1 MGWRASGGIRLPR
14 RSTRHF
20 RSWEAGRKAQFT
32 RAGESMFRSKAT
44 LWSALCVA
52 FLAAVTLVTTAAT
65 GQQMPSLTTVNPN
78 GVLFP
83 NSAGSAQNVSSTGS
97 INLTGPFFQSLG
109 TNGRTCATCHQLSD
123 GMSITPVN
131 LFSRFQLTQGQ
142 DPIFSPVDGS
152 NCNHNIDLSTLA
164 GKQAAFSLL
173 LTRGLI
179 RVPVAVPANAD
190 YQVVSVLNPYG
201 CSETNVISMYRRPLP
216 TTNLRFLSTVMW
228 DGRESTPLT
237 GTQKILFS
245 NYP

>member
-1 MGWRASGGIRLPR
+1 
-14 RSTRHF
+14 
-20 RSWEAGRKAQFT
+20 
-32 RAGESMFRSKAT
+32 MFSSKA
-44 LWSALCVA
+44 ALLSIGSVA
-52 FLAAVTLVTTAAT
+52 FLTALTIVTKTAT
-65 GQQMPSLTTVNPN
+65 GQQTSSLTTVNPN

-83 NSAGSAQNVSSTGS
+83 NSTGSAQNISSMGS
-97 INLTGPFFQSLG
+97 INTSGPFFQSLG

-123 GMSITPVN
+123 GMSITPEN
-131 LFSRFQLTQGQ
+131 IATRFQQTQGQ
-142 DPIFSPVDGS
+142 DPLFLPVDGS

-201 CSETNVISMYRRPLP
+201 CGKTDVISLYRRPLP

-228 DGRESTPLT
+228 D
-237 GTQKILFS
+237 
-245 NYP
+245 